1 LVVIIKN
8 VVVIPY
14 YKSVVLMNF
23 VFIVSSKEIFKLSSF
38 GQFSGH
44 MLAAPQYKS
53 RTDFHKKKVADY
65 FPIFTVL
72 EIICSSEHCRKV
84 LTDFYVCQKIAQNL
98 TI

>member
-1 LVVIIKN
+1 MKTGRVSCPIFFLLTFEIQKN
-8 VVVIPY
+8 I
-14 YKSVVLMNF
+14 
-23 VFIVSSKEIFKLSSF
+23 
-38 GQFSGH
+38 H
-44 MLAAPQYKS
+44 MLAAPQYMS
-53 RTDFHKKKVADY
+53 RTDFHKQKVADY